1 MANKRHKAERK
12 AYLEMKKELQQL
24 ACKEPDPVL
33 KEIRTKIAKDFVKNK
48 GFNEDC
54 DYDPE
59 GDFEW

>member
-1 MANKRHKAERK
+1 MANKRHKSERK

-24 ACKEPDPVL
+24 ARKEPDPVL
-33 KEIRTKIAKDFVKNK
+33 KEIRTKIAKDFAKNK
-48 GFNEDC
+48 DFNEDC